1 MNRNGFHE
9 KIKQGLKRQNTPKY
23 DDELEKL
30 QKEKLLLGSKE
41 KKQQD
46 HKQNT
51 NEQNSLQKTLYG
63 NTKGMKSFSNFR
75 KEIKVYKRWKQ
86 ELLELKL

>member
-30 QKEKLLLGSKE
+30 QKEKLLLGN
-41 KKQQD
+41 KQQD

-51 NEQNSLQKTLYG
+51 NEQNSLQEILYG
-63 NTKGMKSFSNFR
+63 KTQGMKSFSNFR
-75 KEIKVYKRWKQ
+75 KGGKE
-86 ELLELKL
+86 E